1 MNVLIVGASG
11 LAGSYLS
18 KEFKRKHV
26 TFGTYFKHPQKG
38 FIYLALQD
46 KSSIK
51 NSINKLRPDV
61 LVVTAATS
69 NVDFCELHPK
79 ETSRINVLGFKNL
92 LDVASV
98 QKEKPYIVFFSSDYV
113 FDGRNGPHTEDD
125 IPNPINE
132 YGRQKL
138 AGEELL
144 KQYEGDHLIVRTTV
158 LYGWE
163 REGKNFVANL
173 IDIAKTTRKS
183 RSVPTDQLGSPTY
196 AWNLAE
202 VLVDLIEK
210 RIKGVINVVGD
221 DLLTRYEFAKK
232 VIKTFHLPEEI
243 VVPVSSIELNQ
254 PAKRPLK
261 GGLVN
266 ARVKQFT
273 TVEILNTDQ
282 GLKKMRS
289 EKV

>member
-11 LAGSYLS
+11 LAGSYLL
-18 KEFKRKHV
+18 KEFKRKHA
-26 TFGTYFKHPQKG
+26 TFGTYFKHPRKG
-38 FIYLALQD
+38 LIFLALQD

-51 NSINKLRPDV
+51 NAITKLRPDV

-69 NVDFCELHPK
+69 DVDFCELHPK
-79 ETSRINVLGFKNL
+79 ETSRINLLGFKNL
-92 LDVASV
+92 LDVASA

-113 FDGRNGPHTEDD
+113 FDGRNGPYTEDD

-138 AGEELL
+138 AGEELM
-144 KQYEGDHLIVRTTV
+144 KQYRGDHLIVRTTV

-173 IDIAKTTRKS
+173 IDRAKATGES
-183 RSVPTDQLGSPTY
+183 RYVPTDQLGSPTY
-196 AWNLAE
+196 VGNLAE

-210 RIKGVINVVGD
+210 RITGVINVVGD
-221 DLLTRYEFAKK
+221 DLLSRYAFSQK
-232 VIKTFHLPEEI
+232 VIKIFNLPKEI
-243 VVPVSSIELNQ
+243 VIPITTRALKQS
-254 PAKRPLK
+254 ARRPLK

-266 ARVKQFT
+266 AKLKQLA
-273 TVEILNTDQ
+273 TVRIVNTDD
-282 GLKKMRS
+282 GLIKMKN
-289 EKV
+289 EKI